1 MKPSEKL
8 AQSLEVLH
16 NLQKRGKYAIQSK
29 DLSRTHRERLV
40 ENAFLEEVVKG
51 WYVPIKPDEQK
62 GESTAW
68 YASFWSFCAS

>member
-16 NLQKRGKYAIQSK
+16 NLQKQGKYAIQSK
-29 DLSRTHRERLV
+29 DISRTHRERLV

-51 WYVPIKPDEQK
+51 
-62 GESTAW
+62 
-68 YASFWSFCAS
+68 